1 MKHES
6 HHESDWPELFQR
18 MSERIT
24 HVADHLLD
32 ALGELLDAGRKI
44 VNCAESGLLVPNA
57 EGTHL
62 RFLVSI
68 NSKPGIDKI
77 VADIS
82 VPCEGS
88 VVGYVFNTGQLIAI
102 ANPDDFFQDVDQ
114 KTGLKTNFY
123 LVTPIESGGEVLGVM
138 TFVNRPEDQP
148 QEPFQPPEIEAGTIL
163 SDLAAATLKYYRR
176 VLLQNRLF
184 HQELAAASQQF
195 VAPSQAQ
202 NSMSLDARLDPLEDQ
217 SPLARAMIHL
227 ERMSRREQDLAA
239 DLIDVIS
246 SYANDEERTF

>member
-1 MKHES
+1 MR
-6 HHESDWPELFQR
+6 HESDQEPVWSALVQR
-18 MSERIT
+18 MSERIA

-32 ALGELLDAGRKI
+32 ALGELLDNGRKI
-44 VNCAESGLLVPNA
+44 VNCAESGLLVPNG

-68 NSKPGIDKI
+68 NSRPGIDKI

-102 ANPDDFFQDVDQ
+102 ANPDDFYQEVDQ

-148 QEPFQPPEIEAGTIL
+148 QEPFHPQEIEAGTRL
-163 SDLAAATLKYYRR
+163 ADLAAATLKYYRR

-184 HQELAAASQQF
+184 NQELAAATRQF
-195 VAPSQAQ
+195 VPPSHAGMADGPDVL
-202 NSMSLDARLDPLEDQ
+202 SGGLEDH
-217 SPLARAMIHL
+217 SPLARAMVHL
-227 ERMSRREQDLAA
+227 ERLSRREQDLAA

-246 SYANDEERTF
+246 SYASEDERAF